1 MSTAMTGEASKH
13 DRHFQRRMRAASEGL
28 HLPSEED
35 LLRGMVFFREELRED
50 IREYADRLARRIRK
64 RPRAGLGSLAASLE
78 ELVLDPDEDAVH
90 SIEKA
95 LEDAEHV
102 KGFPLEACRLR
113 CRYYR
118 ASFGDPEAAAVIAAE
133 AASLA
138 LQDINDS
145 AIMRITCR
153 ALAWSA
159 MSKTLF
165 HTRKVDSSYSPRHAV
180 SRMLREYEAE
190 FMVALRRAGRKDEP
204 KHEEQQLVE
213 AARASDDDDD
223 TASNGSVVVIPS
235 VGNRTTSEGKRVAQE
250 YKEFMQ
256 RRLPLPVTPDLEAVR
271 ASLLAEFPH
280 AAPVIDTILGDLV
293 GRERVRIRPTIL
305 LGPPGCGKTR
315 FAKRLVEELRVPSEL
330 ICCGGFSDSAI
341 GGTPRRWSSG
351 EPSLAIMAVRRHVNA
366 GPAIILDEVEKVGS
380 SRHNGNVHDV
390 LVRLF
395 ERETASSWFDPYVEA
410 NCDLSHLSWLM
421 TANDVGSIPP
431 VLRDRCR
438 IIRFP
443 VPGRKH
449 LSKLTE
455 TIMTR
460 LYLESGHDPRWATPL
475 EAFEI
480 EALQANWPGGSI
492 RRLERLVEGLIAT
505 RERHRARC

>member
-1 MSTAMTGEASKH
+1 MTSEGSKH
-13 DRHFQRRMRAASEGL
+13 HRHFQRRMRAASEGL

-50 IREYADRLARRIRK
+50 IREYADRLVRRIRK
-64 RPRAGLGSLAASLE
+64 RPRAGLGSLAANLE
-78 ELVLDPDEDAVH
+78 ELVLDPDEDAVRCV
-90 SIEKA
+90 EAA
-95 LEDAEHV
+95 LQDAEHV

-113 CRYYR
+113 CTYYR
-118 ASFGDPEAAAVIAAE
+118 ASFGDPEAAAAIAGE
-133 AASLA
+133 AAALA
-138 LQDINDS
+138 LQDISDS
-145 AIMRITCR
+145 ALMQIVCR

-159 MSKTLF
+159 MSRRLF
-165 HTRKVDSSYSPRHAV
+165 YARKVDSSYSPRHTALL
-180 SRMLREYEAE
+180 RMLREYEAG
-190 FMVALRRAGRKDEP
+190 FMVALRRAGREDGPKQEDEQP
-204 KHEEQQLVE
+204 DE
-213 AARASDDDDD
+213 AAAASDDRDD

-235 VGNRTTSEGKRVAQE
+235 VGNKTTSEGKRVVQE
-250 YKEFMQ
+250 YEDLVQ
-256 RRLPLPVTPDLEAVR
+256 RRLPLSVTPDLAAVR

-280 AAPVIDTILGDLV
+280 AAPVIDTILSDLV
-293 GRERVRIRPTIL
+293 GREHVRIRPTIL

-315 FAKRLVEELRVPSEL
+315 FTKRLVEELGVPSEL

-366 GPAIILDEVEKVGS
+366 GPAIILDEIEKVGT

-390 LVRLF
+390 LVGLF

-421 TANDVGSIPP
+421 TANEVGSIPP

-449 LSKLTE
+449 LSKLTG

-475 EAFEI
+475 ETVEI

-492 RRLERLVEGLIAT
+492 RRLERLVEGLIAA
-505 RERHRARC
+505 RELHRARC